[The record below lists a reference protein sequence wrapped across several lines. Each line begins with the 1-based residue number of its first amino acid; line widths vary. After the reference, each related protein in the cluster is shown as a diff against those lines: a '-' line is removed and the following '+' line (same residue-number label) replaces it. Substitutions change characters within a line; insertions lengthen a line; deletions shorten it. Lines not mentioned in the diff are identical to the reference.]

1 MRKMWIV
8 VALVPLLVAVGLAT
22 ASLPAKAAKSS
33 VAVQLADTTDTIYP
47 DDMYLGKPDA
57 KVTVIE
63 YASLS
68 CPHCANFNKEVLPKI
83 KADYIDKGLV
93 RWIFRDY
100 PLNRPAF
107 QAAILAHCASPV
119 RYFSLVDQLFQSQDY
134 WLTQSDPL
142 TALKQIGASV
152 GVDDKAF
159 EACLNDETLK
169 NKILTRVQEAND
181 KYKVDA
187 TPTFVIKGTTHA
199 GELPYDDFKKL
210 LDQAIGQS

>member
-1 MRKMWIV
+1 MRKMWIAL
-8 VALVPLLVAVGLAT
+8 ALVPLLVAVGLAA
-22 ASLPAKAAKSS
+22 ASLPVKAAKSS
-33 VAVQLADTTDTIYP
+33 VAVQLADATDALYP

-57 KVTVIE
+57 KITVIE

-68 CPHCANFNKEVLPKI
+68 CPHCANFNKDVLPKI
-83 KADYIDKGLV
+83 KAEYIDKGLV
-93 RWIFRDY
+93 RWVFRDY

-107 QAAILAHCASPV
+107 QAAILAHCASPM

-134 WLTQSDPL
+134 WLTQPDPL
-142 TALKQIGASV
+142 AALKQIGASV

-159 EACLNDETLK
+159 EACLNDEALK

-181 KYKVDA
+181 KYKIDA
-187 TPTFVIKGTTHA
+187 TPTFVIKGVTHA

>member
-1 MRKMWIV
+1 MRKMWIAL
-8 VALVPLLVAVGLAT
+8 ALVPLLVAVGLA
-22 ASLPAKAAKSS
+22 AGSLPVKAAKSS
-33 VAVQLADTTDTIYP
+33 VAVQLADATDALYP

-57 KVTVIE
+57 KITVIE

-68 CPHCANFNKEVLPKI
+68 CPHCANFNKDVLPKI
-83 KADYIDKGLV
+83 KAEYIDKGLV
-93 RWIFRDY
+93 RWVFRDY

-107 QAAILAHCASPV
+107 QAAILAHCASPMH
-119 RYFSLVDQLFQSQDY
+119 YFSLVDQLFQSQDY
-134 WLTQSDPL
+134 WLTQPDPL
-142 TALKQIGASV
+142 AALKQIGASV

-159 EACLNDETLK
+159 EACLNDEALK

-181 KYKVDA
+181 KYKIDA
-187 TPTFVIKGTTHA
+187 TPTFVIKGVTHA

>member
-1 MRKMWIV
+1 MRKMWIAL
-8 VALVPLLVAVGLAT
+8 ALVPLLVAVGLAA
-22 ASLPAKAAKSS
+22 ASLPVKAAKSS
-33 VAVQLADTTDTIYP
+33 VAVQLADATDALYP

-68 CPHCANFNKEVLPKI
+68 CPHCANFNKDVLPKI
-83 KADYIDKGLV
+83 KAEYIDKGLV
-93 RWIFRDY
+93 RWVFRDY

-107 QAAILAHCASPV
+107 QAAILAHCASPM

-134 WLTQSDPL
+134 WLTQPDPL
-142 TALKQIGASV
+142 AALKQIGASV

-159 EACLNDETLK
+159 EACLNDEALK

-181 KYKVDA
+181 KYKIDA
-187 TPTFVIKGTTHA
+187 TPTFVIKGVTHA